1 MPIDG
6 AHLTDA
12 VVSIAAGLG
21 LAAACGFRV
30 FVPLLIASVAA
41 RMGHLPLASGFEWL
55 GSWPALLGFG
65 AATLLEIGAYYIP
78 WLDHALDTVATPA
91 AVLAG
96 MLASAS
102 VLTDLPPLL
111 KWTVTLIGGGGLAG
125 LIQGASVLLR
135 LKSAALTGGLANPL
149 VSTGELVGAAVT
161 ALLAV
166 VIPVV
171 CLVAVVVLIVLA
183 FRASGR
189 LMFGRGTAP
198 PAIPSV

>member
-6 AHLTDA
+6 AHLTEA
-12 VVSIAAGLG
+12 GISIAAGLG

-30 FVPLLIASVAA
+30 FVPLLIAGVAA
-41 RMGHLPLASGFEWL
+41 RMGYLPLADGFAWL
-55 GSWPALLGFG
+55 GSWPALVGLG
-65 AATLLEIGAYYIP
+65 AATAIEIGAYYIP

-111 KWTVTLIGGGGLAG
+111 KWTVTLVGGGGLAG

-135 LKSAALTGGLANPL
+135 LKSTALTGGLANPV
-149 VSTGELVGAAVT
+149 VSTGELIGATVT

-189 LMFGRGTAP
+189 LMFGRSTAP
-198 PAIPSV
+198 PATPAT

>member
-6 AHLTDA
+6 AYLTDA

-41 RMGHLPLASGFEWL
+41 RTGHLPLASGFEWL
-55 GSWPALLGFG
+55 GSWPALAAFG
-65 AATLLEIGAYYIP
+65 AATVLEIGAYYVP
-78 WLDHALDTVATPA
+78 WLDHALDTAATPA

-102 VLTDLPPLL
+102 VLPDLPPLL

-135 LKSAALTGGLANPL
+135 LKSAAFTGGLANPL
-149 VSTGELVGAAVT
+149 ISTSELVGATIT

-166 VIPVV
+166 VVPIL
-171 CLVAVVVLIVLA
+171 CLVAVVVLLVIA

-189 LMFGRGTAP
+189 LLFGRGAAP
-198 PAIPSV
+198 PATPTA

>member
-6 AHLTDA
+6 THLTEA
-12 VVSIAAGLG
+12 VISIAAGLG

-30 FVPLLIASVAA
+30 FVPLLIAGVAA
-41 RMGHLPLASGFEWL
+41 RMGHLPLAAGFAWL
-55 GSWPALLGFG
+55 GSWPALMGFG
-65 AATLLEIGAYYIP
+65 AATLLEIGAYYVP
-78 WLDHALDTVATPA
+78 WLDYALDTVATPA

-111 KWTVTLIGGGGLAG
+111 KWTVTLLGGGGLAG

-135 LKSAALTGGLANPL
+135 LKSAAFTGGLANPV
-149 VSTGELVGAAVT
+149 VSTGELVGATVT

-166 VIPVV
+166 VIPLF
-171 CLVAVVVLIVLA
+171 CLIAVVAVIVLG

-189 LMFGRGTAP
+189 LMFGRGAVP
-198 PAIPSV
+198 PANPAT

>member
-6 AHLTDA
+6 AHLTEA
-12 VVSIAAGLG
+12 ILSVAAGLG

-30 FVPLLIASVAA
+30 FVPLLIAGVAA
-41 RMGHLPLASGFEWL
+41 RTGHLPLADGFAWL
-55 GSWPALLGFG
+55 GSWPALMGFG
-65 AATLLEIGAYYIP
+65 VATLLEVGAYYVP

-96 MLASAS
+96 MLAAAS
-102 VLTDLPPLL
+102 VLTDLPPPL

-135 LKSAALTGGLANPL
+135 LKSATFTGGLANPV
-149 VSTGELVGAAVT
+149 VSTGELVGATVT

-171 CLVAVVVLIVLA
+171 CLIAVVAVIVLG
-183 FRASGR
+183 FRAGGR

-198 PAIPSV
+198 PVPPAT

>member
-6 AHLTDA
+6 AHLTQT

-30 FVPLLIASVAA
+30 FVPLLIAGVAS
-41 RMGHLPLASGFEWL
+41 RTGHLPLADGFAWL
-55 GSWPALLGFG
+55 GSWPALLGLG
-65 AATLLEIGAYYIP
+65 VATVSEIGAYYIP

-96 MLASAS
+96 MFASAS

-125 LIQGASVLLR
+125 LIQGTSVLLR
-135 LKSAALTGGLANPL
+135 IKSAALTGGLANP
-149 VSTGELVGAAVT
+149 VISTGELIGATVT

-166 VIPVV
+166 VIPVF
-171 CLVAVVVLIVLA
+171 CLAAVVVLIVLA

-189 LMFGRGTAP
+189 LMFGRSTTP
-198 PAIPSV
+198 PVTPAT

>member
-6 AHLTDA
+6 THLTEA
-12 VVSIAAGLG
+12 LVSVAAGLG

-41 RMGHLPLASGFEWL
+41 RTGHLSLAPGFEWL
-55 GSWPALLGFG
+55 GAWPALAAFG
-65 AATLLEIGAYYIP
+65 VATALEIAAYYIP
-78 WLDHALDTVATPA
+78 WLDHALDLVATPA

-96 MLASAS
+96 ILASAS

-111 KWTVTLIGGGGLAG
+111 RWTVTLIGGGGLAG
-125 LIQGASVLLR
+125 LIQGASVLVR
-135 LKSAALTGGLANPL
+135 LKSATFTGGLGNPV
-149 VSTGELVGAAVT
+149 VSTAELIGATLT

-166 VIPVV
+166 MLPLLCLLAV
-171 CLVAVVVLIVLA
+171 LVALVLA

-189 LMFGRGTAP
+189 LMFGRGGGTPTLPAP
-198 PAIPSV
+198 

>member
-6 AHLTDA
+6 AHLTEA
-12 VVSIAAGLG
+12 VLSVAAGLG

-30 FVPLLIASVAA
+30 FVPLLIAGTAA
-41 RMGHLPLASGFEWL
+41 RTGHLPLATGFAWL
-55 GSWPALLGFG
+55 GSWPALMGFG
-65 AATLLEIGAYYIP
+65 VATLLEVGAYYVP

-102 VLTDLPPLL
+102 VLPDLPPLL
-111 KWTVTLIGGGGLAG
+111 KWSVTLIGGGGLAG

-135 LKSAALTGGLANPL
+135 LKSAAFTGGLANPV
-149 VSTGELVGAAVT
+149 VSTGELVGASVT

-166 VIPVV
+166 VIPVF
-171 CLVAVVVLIVLA
+171 CLIAVVAVIVLG

-189 LMFGRGTAP
+189 LMFGRGAVSPANPAP
-198 PAIPSV
+198 

>member
-1 MPIDG
+1 MPLDG
-6 AHLTDA
+6 AHLTEA
-12 VVSIAAGLG
+12 VLSVAAGLG

-30 FVPLLIASVAA
+30 FVPLLIAGAAA
-41 RMGHLPLASGFEWL
+41 RTGHLPLADGFAWL
-55 GSWPALLGFG
+55 GSWPALMGFG
-65 AATLLEIGAYYIP
+65 VATLLEVGAYYVP

-91 AVLAG
+91 AALAG
-96 MLASAS
+96 MLAAAS

-135 LKSAALTGGLANPL
+135 LKSAAFTGGLANPV
-149 VSTGELVGAAVT
+149 VSTGELVGATVT

-171 CLVAVVVLIVLA
+171 CLIAVVAVIVLG

-189 LMFGRGTAP
+189 LMFGRGTTP
-198 PAIPSV
+198 PVTPAT